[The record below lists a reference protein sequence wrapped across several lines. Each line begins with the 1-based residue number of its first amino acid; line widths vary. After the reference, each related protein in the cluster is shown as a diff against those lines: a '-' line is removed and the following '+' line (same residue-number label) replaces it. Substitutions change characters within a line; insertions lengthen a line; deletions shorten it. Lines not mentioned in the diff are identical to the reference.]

1 MRTLIVI
8 ALLGITAWALSATA
22 QDMQWPPPPP
32 PDPMLMA
39 LDTNTNGVIS
49 ADEIVNAP
57 TALKTLDANSDG
69 QLTQDELRPA
79 CPMGPLNADNT
90 QRPPP
95 PPMPIIKALDTNGDG
110 VISADEIANASAAL
124 KTLDTNGDGQLTQD
138 EIRPPCPMG
147 PPPCSTN
154 TVSE

>member
-32 PDPMLMA
+32 PDPMLQA
-39 LDTNTNGVIS
+39 LDANTNGVIS

-57 TALKTLDANSDG
+57 TALKTLDTNSDG
-69 QLTQDELRPA
+69 QLTQDEIRPP
-79 CPMGPLNADNT
+79 CPMAAQDTDNT

-95 PPMPIIKALDTNGDG
+95 PPMPIIKALDTNSDG
-110 VISADEIANASAAL
+110 VISADEIANALTAL
-124 KTLDTNGDGQLTQD
+124 KTLDANGDGQLTQD
-138 EIRPPCPMG
+138 EIRPSCPMG

-154 TVSE
+154 TVLE

>member
-8 ALLGITAWALSATA
+8 ALLGITAWALNATA
-22 QDMQWPPPPP
+22 QDMQGPPPPP

-49 ADEIVNAP
+49 ADEIAAAP
-57 TALKTLDANSDG
+57 AALKTLDASGDG
-69 QLTQDELRPA
+69 QLTRDELRPA
-79 CPMGPLNADNT
+79 CPMGPQNANDA

-95 PPMPIIKALDTNGDG
+95 PPMPIIKALDTNSDG
-110 VISADEIANASAAL
+110 VINADEIANAPTVL
-124 KTLDTNGDGQLTQD
+124 KTLDANGDGQLTQD